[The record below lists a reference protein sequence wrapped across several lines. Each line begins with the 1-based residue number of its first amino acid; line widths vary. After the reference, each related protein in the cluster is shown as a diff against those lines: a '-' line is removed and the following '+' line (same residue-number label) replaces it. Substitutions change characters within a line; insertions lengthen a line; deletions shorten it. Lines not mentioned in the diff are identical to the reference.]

1 MTVIPSERLVQK
13 FDHFRNRVLLK
24 AKASSPSSSTNN
36 GAATAT
42 ATANYVGVG
51 LLVGLAVWLGWRFYK
66 VREQQ
71 LQEKLLLLTPALK
84 LANLRSCI

>member
-24 AKASSPSSSTNN
+24 APSSSTNN
-36 GAATAT
+36 GA